1 MRDKYGVA
9 HDNYCFPDSDVLINL
24 LDIRDSEK
32 LKEAEA
38 EFTAERYR
46 TYEPANQSLS
56 DFSFEHLKHLHHHLF
71 QDLYEWAGV
80 LRDVDI
86 SKGDTRFCTW
96 IRIEPEAQKLFR
108 TIPALANCQE
118 NDDFIEKVADLFC
131 ELNLLHPFR
140 EGNGRVLRF
149 FFEELL
155 FTLGYDVT
163 WPKISQQDWIDA
175 NIAGVNLNLELL
187 KVIFNQA
194 ISEKIIA
201 GQP

>member
-9 HDNYCFPDSDVLINL
+9 NDKYCYSNSDILINR
-24 LDIRDSEK
+24 LDIRDQDI
-32 LKEAEA
+32 LDQAEA

-46 TYEPANQSLS
+46 TYIPSQLS
-56 DFSFEHLKHLHHHLF
+56 ILDFSFEHLKALHYHLF
-71 QDLYEWAGV
+71 QDLYEWAGQT
-80 LRDVDI
+80 RDVDI
-86 SKGDTRFCTW
+86 SKGATRFCTW
-96 IRIEPEAQKLFR
+96 TRIEPEAQKLFR
-108 TIPALANCQE
+108 VIPALAKCE
-118 NDDFIEKVADLFC
+118 NNDILIERVADLFC

-155 FTLGYDVT
+155 YAIGYDVT

-175 NIAGVNLNLELL
+175 NIAGVNLNLDLL

-194 ISEKIIA
+194 ISELEK
-201 GQP
+201 

>member
-9 HDNYCFPDSDVLINL
+9 HDKYCYPDSDVLVNL
-24 LDIRDSEK
+24 LDIRDADA
-32 LKEAEA
+32 LDEAEA

-46 TYEPANQSLS
+46 TYESSPLSLS
-56 DFSFEHLKHLHHHLF
+56 EFSFEHLKHLHYHLF
-71 QDLYEWAGV
+71 QDLYEWAGQT
-80 LRDVDI
+80 RDVDI

-96 IRIEPEAQKLFR
+96 TRIEPEANKLFR
-108 TIPALANCQE
+108 TIPELADCQE
-118 NDDFIEKVADLFC
+118 HDELIEKVADLFC

-149 FFEELL
+149 FFEEM
-155 FTLGYDVT
+155 FYTIGYDVT

-175 NIAGVNLNLELL
+175 NIAGVHLNLDLL

-194 ISEKIIA
+194 ISEL
-201 GQP
+201 